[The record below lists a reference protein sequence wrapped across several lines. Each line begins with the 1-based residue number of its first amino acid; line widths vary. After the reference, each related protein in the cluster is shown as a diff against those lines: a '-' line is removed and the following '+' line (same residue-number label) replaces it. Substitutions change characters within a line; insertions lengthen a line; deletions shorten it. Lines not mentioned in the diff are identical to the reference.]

1 MEDLRLAATE
11 SCENSGNVVDQ
22 LGVAP
27 LSDTESV
34 LKLIKFLLE
43 HLLVV
48 LASKQVE
55 AVDAESFD
63 IGAVT
68 GDDGGDTLHSLIPL
82 TILNV
87 NLTFL
92 IEDWSE
98 VGVEDV
104 DLRQCSQ
111 AFVVALG
118 LFKDFCA
125 AQQCL
130 QVLAVAALLLVEDRL
145 EEVHCLLL
153 KVVLHG

>member
-82 TILNV
+82 AILNV

-104 DLRQCSQ
+104 DLRQCS
-111 AFVVALG
+111 
-118 LFKDFCA
+118 
-125 AQQCL
+125 
-130 QVLAVAALLLVEDRL
+130 
-145 EEVHCLLL
+145 
-153 KVVLHG
+153 